1 MQARKEEKKDDVA
14 FDPRFPASDPAKVKV
29 VKMPQKPKVKKDF
42 QRRESETLKEEEVAE

>member
-1 MQARKEEKKDDVA
+1 MTTDKKRDKAKQSHAKREEKKDDVA

-42 QRRESETLKEEEVAE
+42 